1 MNSHWRNLALF
12 VTLISLSA
20 CAPAVDRCT
29 ADPNLPD
36 CRANQAVADATIVA
50 ANSNAAAREREA
62 FMQATRDAVA
72 LHAQATQGAINT
84 RATAEV
90 VAADATRSLM
100 NLNAQATQG
109 AINTRATAEVMAAQ
123 ATRSALEIEALKSS
137 LNQTATLQAA
147 QFRIVTTQAALEGEA
162 RVRAATVEADAAGV
176 RAWLLIGT
184 ALLAILV
191 TVASVVWTI
200 NRSGKAVAHAALIK
214 ASLRFY
220 GPQNSRA
227 VLAIPGKDGAIDIK
241 HIDPTL
247 DFLREWLPRLNV
259 PDQQKLLAIV
269 DHSKRSAV
277 IDGVGLSG
285 IWPLLESDEPDQAP
299 QLAAP
304 VTANYPYTIVTAS
317 STAQPMTSW
326 LDEVETRLISAPN
339 GGT

>member
-1 MNSHWRNLALF
+1 MNSHWRTLAIF

-36 CRANQAVADATIVA
+36 CRADQAVANATIVA

-90 VAADATRSLM
+90 VAADATRSVM

-109 AINTRATAEVMAAQ
+109 AINSRATAEVMAAQ

-162 RVRAATVEADAAGV
+162 RVRAATVEADAAGC
-176 RAWLLIGT
+176 
-184 ALLAILV
+184 
-191 TVASVVWTI
+191 
-200 NRSGKAVAHAALIK
+200 
-214 ASLRFY
+214 
-220 GPQNSRA
+220 GP
-227 VLAIPGKDGAIDIK
+227 GC
-241 HIDPTL
+241 
-247 DFLREWLPRLNV
+247 
-259 PDQQKLLAIV
+259 
-269 DHSKRSAV
+269 
-277 IDGVGLSG
+277 
-285 IWPLLESDEPDQAP
+285 
-299 QLAAP
+299 
-304 VTANYPYTIVTAS
+304 
-317 STAQPMTSW
+317 
-326 LDEVETRLISAPN
+326 
-339 GGT
+339 

>member
-1 MNSHWRNLALF
+1 MSNRWRTLAITL
-12 VTLISLSA
+12 TLITLSA

-36 CRANQAVADATIVA
+36 CRADQAVANATIVA

-62 FMQATRDAVA
+62 FMQATRDTVA

-90 VAADATRSLM
+90 VAADATRSAM
-100 NLNAQATQG
+100 
-109 AINTRATAEVMAAQ
+109 
-123 ATRSALEIEALKSS
+123 EIDALKNS
-137 LNQTATLQAA
+137 LSLTATLQAA
-147 QFRIVTTQAALEGEA
+147 QFKIVTTQTALEGEA

-191 TVASVVWTI
+191 TVASVVWSL
-200 NRSGKAVAHAALIK
+200 NRSGKAIAHAALIK

-227 VLAIPGKDGAIDIK
+227 VLAIPGKHGAIEVR

-247 DFLREWLPRLNV
+247 DFLQEWLPRLNV

-269 DHSKRSAV
+269 EHSKRSAV

-285 IWPLLESDEPDQAP
+285 IWPLLESDEPEQASP
-299 QLAAP
+299 VLAP
-304 VTANYPYTIVTAS
+304 LTASYPYSIVTS
-317 STAQPMTSW
+317 SPSAQPMATW
-326 LDEVETRLISAPN
+326 LYHTCRRSELIARP
-339 GGT
+339 

>member
-1 MNSHWRNLALF
+1 MCNYWRTLALTIT
-12 VTLISLSA
+12 VIGLSA

-36 CRANQAVADATIVA
+36 CRADQAVANATIVA

-90 VAADATRSLM
+90 VAADATRSAM
-100 NLNAQATQG
+100 E
-109 AINTRATAEVMAAQ
+109 ID
-123 ATRSALEIEALKSS
+123 ALRNS
-137 LNQTATLQAA
+137 LSLTATLQAA
-147 QFRIVTTQAALEGEA
+147 QFKIVTTQTALEGEA
-162 RVRAATVEADAAGV
+162 HVRAATVEADAAGV
-176 RAWLLIGT
+176 RAWLLIGA
-184 ALLAILV
+184 ALLAIV
-191 TVASVVWTI
+191 MTVASVVWSL

-227 VLAIPGKDGAIDIK
+227 VLAISGKNGAIEVR

-285 IWPLLESDEPDQAP
+285 IWPLLESDEPEQAP
-299 QLAAP
+299 PVSAP
-304 VTANYPYTIVTAS
+304 LTAHYPYSIVTTS
-317 STAQPMTSW
+317 PSAQPMATW
-326 LDEVETRLISAPN
+326 LDEVETRLIGAPN
-339 GGT
+339 GG

>member
-1 MNSHWRNLALF
+1 MNSTWRTLAL
-12 VTLISLSA
+12 TLTVITLSA
-20 CAPAVDRCT
+20 CAPTVDRCT

-36 CRANQAVADATIVA
+36 CRADQAVANATIVA

-90 VAADATRSLM
+90 VAA
-100 NLNAQATQG
+100 N
-109 AINTRATAEVMAAQ
+109 
-123 ATRSALEIEALKSS
+123 ATRSAMEIDALKNALS
-137 LNQTATLQAA
+137 LTATLQAA
-147 QFRIVTTQAALEGEA
+147 QFKIVTTQTALEGEA

-191 TVASVVWTI
+191 TVASVVWYI
-200 NRSGKAVAHAALIK
+200 NRSGKAAAHAALIK

-227 VLAIPGKDGAIDIK
+227 VLAIPGKGGTIDVR

-247 DFLREWLPRLNV
+247 DFLREWLPQLNV

-285 IWPLLESDEPDQAP
+285 IWPLLESDEPEQVS
-299 QLAAP
+299 QL
-304 VTANYPYTIVTAS
+304 
-317 STAQPMTSW
+317 
-326 LDEVETRLISAPN
+326 SAWDFRR
-339 GGT
+339 

>member
-1 MNSHWRNLALF
+1 MNIRRTLTIFIAL
-12 VTLISLSA
+12 LSASA

-36 CRANQAVADATIVA
+36 CRADQAVANATIVA

-62 FMQATRDAVA
+62 FMQTTRDAVA
-72 LHAQATQGAINT
+72 LHAQATQGAINA

-90 VAADATRSLM
+90 VAADATRSVM
-100 NLNAQATQG
+100 NLNAQATQS

-123 ATRSALEIEALKSS
+123 ATRSAIEIEALKAS

-147 QFRIVTTQAALEGEA
+147 QFKIVTTQAALEGEA

-184 ALLAILV
+184 ALFAIV
-191 TVASVVWTI
+191 MTVASVVWYI
-200 NRSGKAVAHAALIK
+200 NRSGRAVAHAALVK

-227 VLAIPGKDGAIDIK
+227 VLAMPGKDGTIDVK

-269 DHSKRSAV
+269 DHSRRSAV

-285 IWPLLESDEPDQAP
+285 IWPLLESDEPEPVSQLSAP
-299 QLAAP
+299 LTAA
-304 VTANYPYTIVTAS
+304 YPYQIVTPSA
-317 STAQPMTSW
+317 TGQPMTAW
-326 LDEVETRLISAPN
+326 LDEVETRLIGAPN
-339 GGT
+339 GG

>member
-1 MNSHWRNLALF
+1 MNHNWRTLAIF
-12 VTLISLSA
+12 VTLLTLSA

-36 CRANQAVADATIVA
+36 CRADQAVANATIVA

-90 VAADATRSLM
+90 VAA
-100 NLNAQATQG
+100 
-109 AINTRATAEVMAAQ
+109 E
-123 ATRSALEIEALKSS
+123 ATRSAMEIDALKNS
-137 LNQTATLQAA
+137 LSLTATLQAA
-147 QFRIVTTQAALEGEA
+147 QFKIVTTQTALEGEA

-191 TVASVVWTI
+191 TVASVVWSL
-200 NRSGKAVAHAALIK
+200 NRSGKAIAHAALIK

-227 VLAIPGKDGAIDIK
+227 VLAIPGKNGAIEVK

-269 DHSKRSAV
+269 DHSKRNAV

-285 IWPLLESDEPDQAP
+285 IWPLLESDEPDQVSQLSAP
-299 QLAAP
+299 L
-304 VTANYPYTIVTAS
+304 TAHYPYTVVTAS
-317 STAQPMTSW
+317 STAQPMAAW

-339 GGT
+339 GGQHDYAAPH

>member
-36 CRANQAVADATIVA
+36 CRADQAVADATIVA

-90 VAADATRSLM
+90 VAADATRSAM
-100 NLNAQATQG
+100 
-109 AINTRATAEVMAAQ
+109 
-123 ATRSALEIEALKSS
+123 EIDALKNS
-137 LNQTATLQAA
+137 LSLTATLQAA
-147 QFRIVTTQAALEGEA
+147 QFKIVTTQTALEGEA

-191 TVASVVWTI
+191 TVASVVWYL

-285 IWPLLESDEPDQAP
+285 IWPLLESDEPDQVSQLSAP
-299 QLAAP
+299 L
-304 VTANYPYTIVTAS
+304 TASYPYTIIPAS
-317 STAQPMTSW
+317 PTAQPMAAW
-326 LDEVETRLISAPN
+326 LDEVETRLIGAPN
-339 GGT
+339 GGQHDYAAPH